1 MSVSSVLSNIFRSQG
16 DDVGRAVART
26 ALKDYADTS
35 KLVNSL
41 DNIAQ
46 NNRRNFLEA
55 LDSVQPKQTDRLTQ
69 FISGVQSGQYDKLLG
84 MGKKAQKAIS
94 QIGGIKLASVPEI
107 ADIMKNSRNAQNI
120 GLVPERTIRKRL
132 KQKYDSYANSAE
144 NSIANKQYHS
154 LRQQRYGS
162 EKQLDDLYDKKRL
175 DQMGIHKQVMDE
187 ARANLAK
194 QYGEPVF
201 TSDFGSMYFND
212 GNGSKI
218 RLSDHQIPQTA
229 SRDYYHDLY
238 GDKYSREIVIP
249 SFDNRIT
256 LQQYSDILSPQT
268 IQRVEQFNQPYAD
281 EARRLYANMSDIDR
295 QLQDRF
301 NNQSPVMT
309 YEQYLNSYR

>member
-1 MSVSSVLSNIFRSQG
+1 MAISSVLSKIFGSQG

-35 KLVNSL
+35 KLVNSI
-41 DNIAQ
+41 DNAAQ
-46 NNRRNFLEA
+46 NSRSQFLQA
-55 LDSVQPKQTDRLTQ
+55 LDSIQPKQTDRLTQ
-69 FISGVQSGQYDKLLG
+69 FISGVQSGDYDKLISRINNP
-84 MGKKAQKAIS
+84 KAQSEIS
-94 QIGGIKLASVPEI
+94 RKGGIKLASVSNI
-107 ADIMKNSRNAQNI
+107 ADSMANSSNYKQNSR
-120 GLVPERTIRKRL
+120 LL
-132 KQKYDSYANSAE
+132 KQKYNSYANNAK
-144 NSIANKQYHS
+144 NATANKQYEN
-154 LRQQRYGS
+154 LRRQLHDNND
-162 EKQLDDLYDKKRL
+162 QLDYLYDKKYL
-175 DQMGIHKQVMDE
+175 DQMGIHQQVMDE

-212 GNGSKI
+212 GNGGQI
-218 RLSDHQIPQTA
+218 RLSDHQIPQNP

-249 SFDNRIT
+249 SFDKRFN

-281 EARRLYANMSDIDR
+281 EAGRLLANISDTSR

-301 NNQSPVMT
+301 NNQSPIMT
-309 YEQYLNSYR
+309 YQQYIDSYR

>member
-1 MSVSSVLSNIFRSQG
+1 MYGGVLSKLLTKAADNQA

-35 KLVNSL
+35 KLVKSI
-41 DNIAQ
+41 DNAAQ
-46 NNRRNFLEA
+46 NRRSQFLEA
-55 LDSVQPKQTDRLTQ
+55 LDSISPKQTDRLAEFVTGVNNGDYDNLISKIGNRKTQ
-69 FISGVQSGQYDKLLG
+69 SEISRK
-84 MGKKAQKAIS
+84 
-94 QIGGIKLASVPEI
+94 GGIKLSSVSNI
-107 ADIMKNSRNAQNI
+107 ADSMGNASNYRQNNWLKQRYKRYANNAKNSPSNKEYGRLRGQLLDNETQRNN
-120 GLVPERTIRKRL
+120 
-132 KQKYDSYANSAE
+132 
-144 NSIANKQYHS
+144 
-154 LRQQRYGS
+154 
-162 EKQLDDLYDKKRL
+162 LYDRKYL
-175 DQMGIHKQVMDE
+175 DQIGIHQQVMDE

-212 GNGSKI
+212 GNGGQI
-218 RLSDHQIPQTA
+218 RLSDHQIPQNS

-249 SFDNRIT
+249 SFDNRFN

-281 EARRLYANMSDIDR
+281 EAGRLSDNISAINR

-309 YEQYLNSYR
+309 YQQYIDSYR

>member
-1 MSVSSVLSNIFRSQG
+1 MAISSVLSKIFGSQG

-35 KLVNSL
+35 KLVNSI
-41 DNIAQ
+41 DNATQ
-46 NNRRNFLEA
+46 NSRSQFLQA
-55 LDSVQPKQTDRLTQ
+55 LDSIQPKQTDRLAQ
-69 FISGVQSGQYDKLLG
+69 FIGGVQSGDYDKLISRISNP
-84 MGKKAQKAIS
+84 KAQSEIS
-94 QIGGIKLASVPEI
+94 RKGGIKLASVSNI
-107 ADIMKNSRNAQNI
+107 ADSMANSSNYKQNSR
-120 GLVPERTIRKRL
+120 LL
-132 KQKYDSYANSAE
+132 KQKYNSYANNAK
-144 NSIANKQYHS
+144 NATANKQYEN
-154 LRQQRYGS
+154 LRRQLHDNND
-162 EKQLDDLYDKKRL
+162 QLDYLYDRKYL
-175 DQMGIHKQVMDE
+175 DQMGIHQQVMDE

-212 GNGSKI
+212 GNGGQI
-218 RLSDHQIPQTA
+218 RLSDHQIPQNP

-249 SFDNRIT
+249 SFDKRFN

-281 EARRLYANMSDIDR
+281 EAGKLLANISDTSR

-301 NNQSPVMT
+301 NNQSPIMT
-309 YEQYLNSYR
+309 YQQYIDSYR

>member
-1 MSVSSVLSNIFRSQG
+1 MAISSVLSKMFGSQG

-35 KLVNSL
+35 KLVKSI
-41 DNIAQ
+41 DNAAQ
-46 NNRRNFLEA
+46 NRRSQFLEA
-55 LDSVQPKQTDRLTQ
+55 LDSIQPKQTDRLSEFVTGVRNGDYDNLISKIGNPKTQ
-69 FISGVQSGQYDKLLG
+69 SEIS
-84 MGKKAQKAIS
+84 KK
-94 QIGGIKLASVPEI
+94 GGLKLASVSNI
-107 ADIMKNSRNAQNI
+107 ADNMGNASNYRQNNQLKQRYKVYANNAKNS
-120 GLVPERTIRKRL
+120 P
-132 KQKYDSYANSAE
+132 
-144 NSIANKQYHS
+144 ANKEYGS
-154 LRQQRYGS
+154 LRGQLLDN
-162 EKQLDDLYDKKRL
+162 ETQLDNLYDRKYL
-175 DQMGIHKQVMDE
+175 DQMDIHQQVVDE

-212 GNGSKI
+212 GNGGQI
-218 RLSDHQIPQTA
+218 RLSDHQIPQNS

-249 SFDNRIT
+249 SFDNRFN

-268 IQRVEQFNQPYAD
+268 IQRVEQFNQPYVD
-281 EARRLYANMSDIDR
+281 EAGRLSDNISDINR

-309 YEQYLNSYR
+309 YQQYIDSYR

>member
-1 MSVSSVLSNIFRSQG
+1 MAISSVLSKIFGSQG

-35 KLVNSL
+35 KLVKSI
-41 DNIAQ
+41 DNVAQ
-46 NNRRNFLEA
+46 NRRRQFLEA
-55 LDSVQPKQTDRLTQ
+55 LDSIQPKQTDRLSE
-69 FISGVQSGQYDKLLG
+69 FVSGVKNGDYDNLISKIGNPKTQSE
-84 MGKKAQKAIS
+84 IS
-94 QIGGIKLASVPEI
+94 RKGGLKLASVSNI
-107 ADIMKNSRNAQNI
+107 ADSMGNASNYRQNNQLKQRYKIYANNTKNS
-120 GLVPERTIRKRL
+120 P
-132 KQKYDSYANSAE
+132 
-144 NSIANKQYHS
+144 ANKEYRS
-154 LRQQRYGS
+154 LRGQLLDN
-162 EKQLDDLYDKKRL
+162 EIQLDNLYDRKYL
-175 DQMGIHKQVMDE
+175 DQMDIHQQVMDE
-187 ARANLAK
+187 ARANLAR

-212 GNGSKI
+212 GNGGQI
-218 RLSDHQIPQTA
+218 RLSDHQIPQNA

-249 SFDNRIT
+249 SFDNRFN

-281 EARRLYANMSDIDR
+281 EAGRLSDAISGINR

-309 YEQYLNSYR
+309 YQQYIDSYR

>member
-1 MSVSSVLSNIFRSQG
+1 MAISSVLSKIFGSQG

-35 KLVNSL
+35 KLVKSI
-41 DNIAQ
+41 DNVAQ
-46 NNRRNFLEA
+46 NRRSQFLEA
-55 LDSVQPKQTDRLTQ
+55 LDSIQPKQTDRLAEFVTGVNNGDYDNLISKIGNPKTQ
-69 FISGVQSGQYDKLLG
+69 SEIS
-84 MGKKAQKAIS
+84 KK
-94 QIGGIKLASVPEI
+94 GGIKLSSVSNI
-107 ADIMKNSRNAQNI
+107 ADSMGNASNYRQTNQLKQRYKRYANNAKNS
-120 GLVPERTIRKRL
+120 P
-132 KQKYDSYANSAE
+132 
-144 NSIANKQYHS
+144 ANKEYGS
-154 LRQQRYGS
+154 LRGQLLDN
-162 EKQLDDLYDKKRL
+162 ETQLDSLYDRKYL
-175 DQMGIHKQVMDE
+175 DQMGIHQQVMDE

-212 GNGSKI
+212 GNGGQI
-218 RLSDHQIPQTA
+218 RLSDHQIPQSS

-249 SFDNRIT
+249 SFDNRFN
-256 LQQYSDILSPQT
+256 LQQYSDVLSPQT

-281 EARRLYANMSDIDR
+281 EAGRLSANISGINR

-309 YEQYLNSYR
+309 YQQYIDSYR